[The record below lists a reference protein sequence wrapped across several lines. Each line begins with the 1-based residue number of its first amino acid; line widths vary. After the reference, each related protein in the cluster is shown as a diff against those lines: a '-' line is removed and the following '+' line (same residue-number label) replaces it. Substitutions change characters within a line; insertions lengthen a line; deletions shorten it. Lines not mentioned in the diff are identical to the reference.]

1 MLPQHA
7 LHYSLLRAHDDTVE
21 RNYGEVLSPPDYSR
35 IAIVV
40 VVLFCALQL
49 RYSPPVDDIA
59 STRTSPAEFPS
70 LLLLLHVHVVLA
82 LANLKTCVRVQC
94 SVHRNSQCLATVSY
108 STRSFWKEEDA
119 G

>member
-59 STRTSPAEFPS
+59 STHTSPAEFPS
-70 LLLLLHVHVVLA
+70 LLLLLHVNVVLA
-82 LANLKTCVRVQC
+82 LSSLTRFVRVQY
-94 SVHRNSQCLATVSY
+94 SVHRNLQRLTTV
-108 STRSFWKEEDA
+108 TLRDHFGKKKT
-119 G
+119 